1 MEKKGNPKKLRGR
14 ILTNDLIFL
23 NEKKQWTYFLRDIL
37 MVFFFKADI
46 KVLGNLLRGMR
57 VSDEGPQEGGRA
69 GAQADWTAWC

>member
-1 MEKKGNPKKLRGR
+1 
-14 ILTNDLIFL
+14 
-23 NEKKQWTYFLRDIL
+23 